1 MEKNSFVCGF
11 YGARDSYEIPVAL
24 QEAGLLSILL
34 TDYYGENLWLKKLGL
49 VRAERYHPKLDPH
62 KVCGSAWLTV
72 AKKLSERLFGDPELQ
87 NHLPDLWLSAQIG
100 KTAARKKAHIFT
112 YEPYAVPRPEGGFS
126 HCRKQI
132 LFHCHPH
139 VECEDRI
146 FTEDQKKYPEFYHE
160 SKVNE
165 SPYRRRTADAWRQA
179 DMILCASFFTRATLV
194 AAGMPPDRCRV
205 VPYGNHTRGIKEEV
219 RRTGPL
225 KHLFVGRNP
234 LRKGL
239 HHLLLGWCEAKK
251 RNGDRL
257 TIVSAASE
265 RGLRNLAAGQDDVVW
280 KDSVSRE
287 ELGALYQEADAL
299 VVPSLCEGFGHVYL
313 EAMGYG
319 CAVVGTRNSALP
331 DLGGE
336 EDGVFQL
343 AVGQPAKLAELIGR
357 ASAEPEIFRSRSKRA
372 QRRSQEFTWEKF
384 RVGIKGAV
392 GSLV

>member
-1 MEKNSFVCGF
+1 MLKADYVCGF

-34 TDYYGENLWLKKLGL
+34 TDYYGEIPWLKKLGI
-49 VRAERYHPKLDPH
+49 VRAKRYHPRLDPH

-72 AKKLSERLFGDPELQ
+72 AKKISERLFGDPELQ
-87 NHLPDLWLSAQIG
+87 NHLPDLWMSAQIG
-100 KTAARKKAHIFT
+100 KTAARRKAHIFT

-146 FTEDQKKYPEFYHE
+146 FTEDQKKYPEFYYG

-179 DMILCASFFTRATLV
+179 DMILCASYFTRTTLV
-194 AAGMPPDRCRV
+194 AAGMPPDKCRV
-205 VPYGNHTRGIKEEV
+205 VPYGNYAPGIKEQV

-225 KHLFVGRNP
+225 KLLFVGRNP

-239 HHLLLGWCEAKK
+239 HHLLMGWCEAKK
-251 RNGDRL
+251 KNGDRL
-257 TIVSAASE
+257 TIVSVASE
-265 RGLRNLAAGQDDVVW
+265 RGLRKLAAGQDDIVW

-287 ELGALYQEADAL
+287 ELGQLYQEADAL

-319 CAVVGTRNSALP
+319 CAVVGTGNSALP

-336 EDGVFQL
+336 EEGVFQL
-343 AVGQPAKLAELIGR
+343 AVGEPAKLAELIGR

-372 QRRSQEFTWEKF
+372 QRRSQEFTWVKF
-384 RVGIKGAV
+384 RTGIKGAV
-392 GSLV
+392 CSLV

>member
-1 MEKNSFVCGF
+1 
-11 YGARDSYEIPVAL
+11 
-24 QEAGLLSILL
+24 
-34 TDYYGENLWLKKLGL
+34 
-49 VRAERYHPKLDPH
+49 
-62 KVCGSAWLTV
+62 
-72 AKKLSERLFGDPELQ
+72 
-87 NHLPDLWLSAQIG
+87 
-100 KTAARKKAHIFT
+100 
-112 YEPYAVPRPEGGFS
+112 
-126 HCRKQI
+126 
-132 LFHCHPH
+132 
-139 VECEDRI
+139 
-146 FTEDQKKYPEFYHE
+146 
-160 SKVNE
+160 
-165 SPYRRRTADAWRQA
+165 
-179 DMILCASFFTRATLV
+179 
-194 AAGMPPDRCRV
+194 
-205 VPYGNHTRGIKEEV
+205 
-219 RRTGPL
+219 
-225 KHLFVGRNP
+225 
-234 LRKGL
+234 
-239 HHLLLGWCEAKK
+239 LGWCEAKK
-251 RNGDRL
+251 KNGDRL

-372 QRRSQEFTWEKF
+372 QTRSQEFTWEKF
-384 RVGIKGAV
+384 RAGIKGAV